1 MATVMNVAGDITLYN
16 SQQVRSALL
25 AAVHDAKGTQVILNL
40 HAVRYID
47 SSGVASL
54 IEGLKAS
61 RETGTRLTLVGLSL
75 MVREVLE
82 LTRVLKLFDVLDDEE
97 QAQARGT

>member
-1 MATVMNVAGDITLYN
+1 MDVVGDINLYN
-16 SQQVRSALL
+16 SPQVRSALL
-25 AAVHDAKGTQVILNL
+25 KAVSDAQGAQVIVNL
-40 HAVRYID
+40 HEVRYID

-61 RETGTRLTLVGLSL
+61 REAGSRLTLVGLSR

-82 LTRVLKLFDVLDDEE
+82 LTRVLRLFDVQENEE
-97 QAQARGT
+97 PAQSA